1 LNPYEASERLQ
12 GRFHCTPILTC
23 GALDAWAGRSLALK
37 CENFQKAGS
46 FKIRGAS
53 NALSKLPSGTQ
64 HVITASSGNYGQALA
79 LAARDARMQCT
90 VVVPSD
96 APAVKMAAMRG
107 YGATLVLCEP
117 TLAGRAST
125 LAEQVDATGATW
137 LPSFDH
143 PDVIEGQGTVAVE
156 LLQQVPGLDAIVA
169 PIGGGGLI
177 GGIALACRDTGVRVF
192 AGEPFGA
199 DDAWRSKDSGVR
211 VEEPNPK
218 TVAGGLLVSIGEHNW
233 PILRDH
239 VEAVIRVTEEE
250 ILEAMKLCWERA
262 KLVIEPSSAVALA
275 AARKLPTEC
284 EDVGVVLSGGNVDL
298 GKLPF

>member
-1 LNPYEASERLQ
+1 MNPYAASERLE
-12 GRFHCTPILTC
+12 GRVHRTPVLSCT
-23 GALDAWAGRSLALK
+23 ALDEWSGRMLALK
-37 CENFQKAGS
+37 CENLQKTGS
-46 FKIRGAS
+46 FKIRGAT
-53 NALSKLPSGTQ
+53 NAVLGLPEGTR
-64 HVITASSGNYGQALA
+64 HVVTASSGNYGQALA
-79 LAARDARMQCT
+79 LAAREAGLACT

-96 APAVKMAAMRG
+96 APTVKMAAMRG

-117 TLAGRAST
+117 TLEGRR
-125 LAEQVDATGATW
+125 LALRAQVDQTGATW
-137 LPSFDH
+137 LPSYDH

-192 AGEPFGA
+192 AAEPFGA
-199 DDAWRSKDSGVR
+199 DDAWRSKESGVR

-218 TVAGGLLVSIGEHNW
+218 TIAGGLLVSIGEHNW

-239 VEAVIRVTEEE
+239 VEAVLRVTEEE
-250 ILEAMKLCWERA
+250 ILEAMTLCWERA

-275 AARKLPTEC
+275 AARKLPDEV

-298 GKLPF
+298 ATLPF

>member
-1 LNPYEASERLQ
+1 MNPYEAAERLL
-12 GRFHCTPILTC
+12 GRFHCTPVLTC

-53 NALSKLPSGTQ
+53 NALSKLPPGTR

-79 LAARDARMQCT
+79 LAARDAGMECT

-125 LAEQVDATGATW
+125 LAEQLEATGAIG

-192 AGEPFGA
+192 AGEPLGA
-199 DDAWRSKDSGVR
+199 DDAWRSKETGVR

-250 ILEAMKLCWERA
+250 IIEAMRLCWERA

-275 AARKLPTEC
+275 AARKLPAEC